1 VLFGLKTHQ
10 TTDGEDMPEYL
21 KFESKLADLNYDQVE
36 EQLRQKMELVREALS
51 RLEENDR
58 LSPSTLERTV
68 SV

>member
-1 VLFGLKTHQ
+1 
-10 TTDGEDMPEYL
+10 MPEYL